1 MSEYA
6 YLREVSATVARS
18 TKMGNA
24 RASTSGTSSEY
35 RLSRIFYL
43 RPESGESIG
52 QKMQMMK
59 AKFLLFIAPILLVG
73 LSGCSGDEPG
83 QKDDDYSSSGKHKDH
98 EYVDL
103 GLPSG
108 VKWATCNV
116 GADSPGEYGECYQ
129 WGGLTPYDP
138 ANNRENR
145 GGTEGLPLGDIAGTE
160 YDVAHVKWG
169 GKWRM
174 PTNAELHELIDECRL
189 ELAVKGYRYCFKVI
203 GPNGKFIYLPMRLNT
218 YEGQYWS
225 STPALENCEYSWCEE
240 LGDYESEDAK
250 ENKQTAHCLYIET
263 WGDFKYIGYCDE
275 LEWRNTDYRIVVR
288 PVYK

>member
-1 MSEYA
+1 
-6 YLREVSATVARS
+6 
-18 TKMGNA
+18 
-24 RASTSGTSSEY
+24 
-35 RLSRIFYL
+35 
-43 RPESGESIG
+43 
-52 QKMQMMK
+52 MMK

-116 GADSPGEYGECYQ
+116 GADSPGEYGECYE
-129 WGGLTPYDP
+129 WGALTPYDR
-138 ANNRENR
+138 ANSGVTR
-145 GGTEGLPLGDIAGTE
+145 GLPLGDIAGTE

-174 PTNAELHELIDECRL
+174 PTNAELHELVDECRW
-189 ELAVKGYRYCFKVI
+189 ELAVKGYGYCFKVT
-203 GPNGKFIYLPMRLNT
+203 GPNGKFIYLPMN
-218 YEGQYWS
+218 EHNDGDYWS
-225 STPALENCEYSWCEE
+225 STPALENCEYSWCEDGE
-240 LGDYESEDAK
+240 EYESEEAK
-250 ENKQTAHCLYIET
+250 ENERAHCLGIET
-263 WGDFKYIGYCDE
+263 WGDYKNIGLWIDFE
-275 LEWRNTDYRIVVR
+275 LRDYDSVVVR